1 MSYNL
6 VQYLNCITSMPY
18 PDNIL
23 RTVQK
28 PARYT
33 GGEWNSVEKNW
44 SQTGLRVALS
54 YPDAYEVG
62 MSNITIPILYQA
74 VNELDWALAERVF
87 APWPDMELALRQAG
101 IKLQSLET
109 GHELGEFDLVG
120 FLLGYEL
127 TFSNILNILDLGG
140 IPPRAVDRK
149 QSDPLVMA
157 GGIGAMNPEPLSD
170 FIDFFVIGDGE
181 EALPRILD
189 VIHKG
194 KQQKTPRREI
204 LLALAGMDG
213 VYVPSFY
220 NAEYSGDGGF
230 KCIAAA
236 VPGARLPVKRLFC
249 RQLPPPPVKPV
260 VPLIE
265 TVQDR
270 AAIEISRGC
279 TRGCRFCNAGFYY
292 RPLRHRSP
300 EDIDSTVQG
309 LSASCGYDEVT
320 LLSLSA
326 GDYPGIGELMRR
338 LGSDKLFKDVTFSLP
353 SLRVD
358 AGSLDLIESL
368 NQKRKSGLTLA
379 PEAASERLQ
388 RVINKIISEEEIL
401 QTAGAAFERGWV
413 NLKLYFM
420 LGLPTETDAD
430 LEAIAGLAH
439 KVYDLG
445 RYSPGR
451 RPKLKLS
458 LSTFVP
464 KPHTPFQWAP
474 QIHGDE
480 ITRRVNIIR
489 NRIDRRGISLSWQ
502 KPETSLLEAVF
513 SRGDRRLGR
522 AIYRA
527 WELGARFDGWDE
539 WFDFGLWRRAFD
551 ETGIDPAFYAS
562 RERELTEALPWNH
575 IDSGISSEFFR
586 AEYRRALEGIITP
599 DCRVDACNLCGLQQQ
614 IKNCHNL
621 AGTAS
626 GNEPGS

>member
-1 MSYNL
+1 
-6 VQYLNCITSMPY
+6 MPY
-18 PDNIL
+18 PDKIL
-23 RTVQK
+23 KTVQK

-44 SQTGLRVALS
+44 SQAGLRVALS
-54 YPDAYEVG
+54 YPDTYEVG
-62 MSNITIPILYQA
+62 MSNITVPILYQII
-74 VNELDWALAERVF
+74 NQLDWALAERVF

-101 IKLQSLET
+101 VKLQSLES
-109 GHELGEFDLVG
+109 GHELREFDLVG
-120 FLLGYEL
+120 FSLGYEL
-127 TFSNILNILDLGG
+127 TFTNILNIMDLGG
-140 IPPRAVDRK
+140 IPPKSIDREES
-149 QSDPLVMA
+149 QPLVMA

-170 FIDFFVIGDGE
+170 FVDFFVIGDGE

-189 VIHKG
+189 VIHKA
-194 KQQKTPRREI
+194 KQQKSPRRQI
-204 LLALAGMDG
+204 LGALAGLEG
-213 VYVPSFY
+213 VYVPSLY
-220 NAEYSGDGGF
+220 NVEYAGDGSF
-230 KCIAAA
+230 ECITPAGSGAA
-236 VPGARLPVKRLFC
+236 VPVKRLFC
-249 RQLPPPPVKPV
+249 RQLPPPPDMPV

-300 EDIDSTVQG
+300 EDIAGTVHS

-326 GDYPGIGELMRR
+326 GDYPGITGLIRR
-338 LGSDKLFKDVTFSLP
+338 LGSNDLFKDVTFSLP

-358 AGSLDLIESL
+358 AGSLGLVESL
-368 NQKRKSGLTLA
+368 NEKRKSGLTLA

-388 RVINKIISEEEIL
+388 KVINKIIPEEEIL
-401 QTAGAAFERGWV
+401 QTASAAFGRGWV

-439 KVYDLG
+439 KLYDLS
-445 RYSPGR
+445 RLSPGR
-451 RPKLKLS
+451 RPRLRLN

-464 KPHTPFQWAP
+464 KPHTPFQWVP
-474 QIHGDE
+474 QISGDE
-480 ITRRVNIIR
+480 IMRRVNIVR
-489 NRIDRRGISLSWQ
+489 GRIDRRGISLSWQ

-522 AIYRA
+522 VIHRA

-539 WFDFGLWRRAFD
+539 WFNFGLWRQAFA
-551 ETGIDPAFYAS
+551 ETGIDPALYAS
-562 RERELTEALPWNH
+562 RERSVTEALPWSH
-575 IDSGISSEFFR
+575 IDSGISSEFFQ
-586 AEYRRALEGIITP
+586 AEYSRALNGVITP
-599 DCRVDACNLCGLQQQ
+599 DCRIDDCNLCGLQMQV
-614 IKNCHNL
+614 KNCHKL
-621 AGTAS
+621 SETAS
-626 GNEPGS
+626 ANG